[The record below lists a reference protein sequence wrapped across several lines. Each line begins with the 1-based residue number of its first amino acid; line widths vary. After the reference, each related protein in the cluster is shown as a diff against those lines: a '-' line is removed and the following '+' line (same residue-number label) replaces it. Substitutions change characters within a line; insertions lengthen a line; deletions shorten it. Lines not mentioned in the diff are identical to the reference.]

1 MERNVNFAYIGGL
14 FLAVLVVMVAF
25 LIWMGGSNLNQSK
38 YSHYVAYSNEGITGV
53 GEGVAIRYKGILV
66 GRVAKVAFED
76 SNTNLVRFDLSIESN
91 IKLLNGACI
100 SAENQGLTGG
110 VFLSITQGSG
120 ETLNSGDELCYQ
132 KGFIGRLLD
141 NIEQSGGD
149 AREIIAEIRS
159 IFGEENG
166 KNIHETIIA
175 LRMILQNLEQTRQ
188 GIEKLSN
195 TANEA
200 IANIN
205 SSLQRGDYNIR
216 QIISPAML
224 GVENSL
230 NEMNRF
236 FSKANLL
243 LDRLEKSPY
252 DAIFGQ
258 REKGGNK

>member
-14 FLAVLVVMVAF
+14 FLAVLVVMAGF
-25 LIWMGGSNLNQSK
+25 LIWMGGSNLDQSK
-38 YSHYVAYSNEGITGV
+38 YSRYIAYSTEGIAGV

-76 SNTNLVRFDLSIESN
+76 DNTNLIRLDLLIESK
-91 IKLLNGACI
+91 IKLLKGACI

-120 ETLNSGDELCYQ
+120 EMLKSGDELCYQ
-132 KGFIGRLLD
+132 KGFMGRLLE
-141 NIEQSGGD
+141 NIDQSGGD
-149 AREIIAEIRS
+149 ARQVIAEIRS
-159 IFGEENG
+159 MFGEENG
-166 KNIHETIIA
+166 KNIHEVILA
-175 LRMILQNLEQTRQ
+175 LKVILQNLEQTRQ

-205 SSLQRGDYNIR
+205 LSLQRGDYNIR

-258 REKGGNK
+258 REKGGKK